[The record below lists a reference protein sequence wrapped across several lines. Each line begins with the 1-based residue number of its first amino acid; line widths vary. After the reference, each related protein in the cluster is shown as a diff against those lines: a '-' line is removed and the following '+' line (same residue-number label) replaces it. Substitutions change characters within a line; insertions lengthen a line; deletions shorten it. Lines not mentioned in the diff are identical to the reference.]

1 MSVTEQIGLKINN
14 DEIIID
20 LTGENARWEE
30 LVNKIMSGD
39 VIPVIGPDFQLKG
52 EVDVDK
58 YLIEWLSNYF
68 KLEATPKTYS
78 QLIYNPKVR
87 KYKDN
92 IYNIL
97 DQVLNQKGLPPSN
110 LIVKLLMT
118 KKFPFVITTSFTPIV
133 ENVMRDVWGDV
144 QVLQFRN
151 DASRDMKAGEGDIT
165 SEKDLQKPTVFYMFG
180 KHSYEKE
187 RYAVTEADFMVFCK
201 SWLAEQNVP
210 KVLAT
215 AIKKRSLLCL
225 GSSYSDWLLRFIWF
239 SMRIKVED
247 LRSSVVVSNHVEPT
261 LEEFLKRVEASIQG
275 DPQGAIDQIVD
286 RINARHSQITNRNND
301 APRFEY
307 DIFISYSRTD
317 EFVVDRLRDSLKG
330 QGLNVWFDRTNIN
343 GGDEWLERITHGIRT
358 SRLFVPV
365 LSKNIE
371 REIYEEHEYR
381 NEWRIATAI
390 FNKRGGQTFI
400 YPLNE
405 KGFDF
410 YKSETKVPSEF
421 QEKHAIA
428 YDLTCDFVDIAK
440 RMATKVEELRKLEN
454 ELYNGNNN

>member
-1 MSVTEQIGLKINN
+1 MSITEQIGLNINN
-14 DEIIID
+14 DEIVID

-30 LVNKIMSGD
+30 LVNKIMAGD

-58 YLIEWLSNYF
+58 HLIGWLSKYF
-68 KLEATPKTYS
+68 KLENTPKTYS
-78 QLIYNPKVR
+78 QLIYDPNVR
-87 KYKDN
+87 RYKDN
-92 IYNIL
+92 IYNII
-97 DQVLNQKGLPPSN
+97 DQVLNQMKLTPSD
-110 LIVKLLMT
+110 LIVRLLKT
-118 KKFPFVITTSFTPIV
+118 KKFPFVITTSFTPVV
-133 ENVMRDVWGDV
+133 ENIMRNEWGEV

-165 SEKDLQKPTVFYMFG
+165 SERDLQKPTIFYMFG

-225 GSSYSDWLLRFIWF
+225 GSSYSDWLLRFIWY
-239 SMRIKVED
+239 SMRTKVED
-247 LRSSVVVSNHVEPT
+247 LRSSVVVSHHVEPT
-261 LEEFLKRVEASIQG
+261 LEEFLKRVEASIQR
-275 DPQGAIDQIVD
+275 DPKGAIDQIVD
-286 RINARHSQITNRNND
+286 RINARHSQIINRYND
-301 APRFEY
+301 APRFEH

-317 EFVVDRLRDSLKG
+317 EFVVGRLRDSLKE

-343 GGDEWLERITHGIRT
+343 GGDGWLERITHGIRT
-358 SRLFVPV
+358 SRLFVPI

-381 NEWRIATAI
+381 TEWRIATAI

-410 YKSETKVPSEF
+410 YKPETKVPSEF

-428 YDLTCDFVDIAK
+428 YDITSDFIDIAK
-440 RMATKVEELRKLEN
+440 AMATKVEELRKLEN
-454 ELYNGNNN
+454 ELQNGNNN

>member
-1 MSVTEQIGLKINN
+1 MSVTEQIGLNINN

-30 LVNKIMSGD
+30 LVNKIMAGD

-58 YLIEWLSNYF
+58 HLIGWLSEYF
-68 KLEATPKTYS
+68 KLETTPKTYS
-78 QLIYNPKVR
+78 QLIYDKNVR
-87 KYKDN
+87 RYKDN
-92 IYNIL
+92 IYNII
-97 DQVLNQKGLPPSN
+97 DQVLNQMKLTPSD
-110 LIVKLLMT
+110 LIVKLLNT
-118 KKFPFVITTSFTPIV
+118 KKFPFVITTSFTPVV
-133 ENVMRDVWGDV
+133 ENVMRNVWGDV

-151 DASRDMKAGEGDIT
+151 DASRDMKAGEGDIK
-165 SEKDLQKPTVFYMFG
+165 SERDLQKPTVFYMFG

-225 GSSYSDWLLRFIWF
+225 GSSYSDWLLRFIWY
-239 SMRIKVED
+239 SMRTKVED
-247 LRSSVVVSNHVEPT
+247 LRSSVVVSHHVEPT
-261 LEEFLKRVEASIQG
+261 LEDFLKRIEASIQR
-275 DPQGAIDQIVD
+275 DPKCAIDQIVD
-286 RINARHSQITNRNND
+286 RINARHSQITNNNN

-317 EFVVDRLRDSLKG
+317 EFVVDRLRDSLKE

-343 GGDEWLERITHGIRT
+343 GGDGWLERATHGIRT

-365 LSKNIE
+365 LSKSIE

-381 NEWRIATAI
+381 TEWRIATAI

-421 QEKHAIA
+421 QEKHATA
-428 YDLTCDFVDIAK
+428 YDITSDFVDIAK
-440 RMATKVEELRKLEN
+440 AVANKVEELRKLEN
-454 ELYNGNNN
+454 ELQNGNNN